1 MTVTITF
8 ANRKGG
14 VGKTTSAVTL
24 ADGLARQG
32 QRVLLVDLDSQ
43 GHAGLA
49 LGMPKGD
56 ALYRWLVQG
65 EDLGSVSTIARPNL
79 SLVAGGS
86 QNELVNT
93 HLQKQKQ
100 GLKLLWKLASRM
112 VGVDVLVL
120 DTPPGMCPLQDAA
133 LIACDLL
140 VIPVVMEKLALISL
154 DETLHSVAELRKEH
168 PRAAQFG
175 IRILP
180 TLFERTAQEQKH
192 NFQQLADAYGTILW
206 PPIPRDA
213 RVREAQAQAKTLWE
227 AASGTAAIQYNM
239 NGKRVGG
246 YQPILER
253 ILEMIT

>member
-24 ADGLARQG
+24 ADGLARLG
-32 QRVLLVDLDSQ
+32 QHVLLADLDSQ

-49 LGMPKGD
+49 LGLQKGD
-56 ALYRWLVQG
+56 TLYRWLVQG
-65 EDLGSVSTIARPNL
+65 EDLKSVSIQARQNL
-79 SLVAGGS
+79 NLVAGGS
-86 QNELVNT
+86 QNELVNAY
-93 HLQKQKQ
+93 LDKQKY
-100 GLKLLWKLASRM
+100 GAAMLRKLTSRM
-112 VGVDVLVL
+112 AGVDVLVL

-133 LIACDLL
+133 IIACDLL

-154 DETLHSVAELRKEH
+154 EETLRSAAELRKEN
-168 PRAAQFG
+168 PKTAQFG
-175 IRILP
+175 MRILP

-192 NFQQLADAYGTILW
+192 NFQQLADAYRTILW

-227 AASGTAAIQYNM
+227 VAPGTAAIQYNM
-239 NGKRVGG
+239 NGKLVGG